1 MAKRYDSRHRLLRTG
16 ESERADGYYTYR
28 WTSRSGKRNS
38 VTAGTLEE
46 LREKEDEIQR
56 DVSDGIRADAKNV
69 TLNSLYDL
77 WKELKVNLKHNTFSN
92 YCYMYD
98 QFVADNIGMLPVTKL
113 KRSDIKAFYNMLADT
128 RGLKIAT
135 IDNIH
140 TVIHQILQLA
150 VEDNYIRR
158 NISDNLL
165 KELKSS
171 HHYEDSHRRALTLP
185 EQELF
190 MEFLSKENSQYYHW
204 LPIFTV
210 MLGTGMRVGEI
221 TGLRWNDIDLKSGII
236 DVNHTLVY
244 YKHRDENGCYFDIHS
259 PKTKAGVRQIPM
271 TEEVKNAFLLEKK
284 MQDLAGIQSKVT
296 IDGYHNFIFVNRFG
310 NVQNQGTLNRA
321 LRRIIRDCNDKQLLK
336 EKNNPVLLPN
346 FSCHSLRHTFTTR
359 LVEAGVNIKVIQ
371 NLCGHSRSDV
381 TLDIYTTVTKE
392 LKQAEFDD
400 FQKKLKEKKQEWKNR
415 QEKDA
420 RFSSGVVEKIL
431 LHKQW

>member
-1 MAKRYDSRHRLLRTG
+1 M
-16 ESERADGYYTYR
+16 
-28 WTSRSGKRNS
+28 
-38 VTAGTLEE
+38 
-46 LREKEDEIQR
+46 
-56 DVSDGIRADAKNV
+56 
-69 TLNSLYDL
+69 
-77 WKELKVNLKHNTFSN
+77 
-92 YCYMYD
+92 
-98 QFVADNIGMLPVTKL
+98 
-113 KRSDIKAFYNMLADT
+113 
-128 RGLKIAT
+128 
-135 IDNIH
+135 
-140 TVIHQILQLA
+140 IHQILQLA

-244 YKHRDENGCYFDIHS
+244 YKHRYENGCYFDIHS

-284 MQDLAGIQSKVT
+284 MQELAGIQSKVT

-359 LVEAGVNIKVIQ
+359 LVEAGVDIKVIQ

>member
-69 TLNSLYDL
+69 TLNTLYDL

-128 RGLKIAT
+128 RGLKIST
-135 IDNIH
+135 IDSIH

-221 TGLRWNDIDLKSGII
+221 TGLRWNDIDLKSGMIN
-236 DVNHTLVY
+236 VNHTLVY
-244 YKHRDENGCYFDIHS
+244 YKHRDGNGCYFDIHS

-420 RFSSGVVEKIL
+420 
-431 LHKQW
+431 

>member
-16 ESERADGYYTYR
+16 ESERVDGYYTYR

-69 TLNSLYDL
+69 TLNTLYDL

-244 YKHRDENGCYFDIHS
+244 YKHRDGNGCYFDIHS

-271 TEEVKNAFLLEKK
+271 TEEVKNAFLLEKR
-284 MQDLAGIQSKVT
+284 MQELAGIQSKVT
-296 IDGYHNFIFVNRFG
+296 IDGYHNFIFVNHFG

-420 RFSSGVVEKIL
+420 
-431 LHKQW
+431 

>member
-16 ESERADGYYTYR
+16 ESERVDGYYTYR

-98 QFVADNIGMLPVTKL
+98 QFVADNIGMLSVTKL

-171 HHYEDSHRRALTLP
+171 HHYEDSHRCALTLP

-221 TGLRWNDIDLKSGII
+221 TGLRWNDIDLKSGMI

-336 EKNNPVLLPN
+336 EKKNPVLLPN

-420 RFSSGVVEKIL
+420 
-431 LHKQW
+431 

>member
-284 MQDLAGIQSKVT
+284 MQDLAGIQSQVT
-296 IDGYHNFIFVNRFG
+296 VDGYHNFIFVNRFG
-310 NVQNQGTLNRA
+310 NVQHQGTLNRA
-321 LRRIIRDCNDKQLLK
+321 LRRIIRDCNDEQLLK
-336 EKNNPVLLPN
+336 KKNPVLLPN

-392 LKQAEFDD
+392 LKQSEFDD
-400 FQKKLKEKKQEWKNR
+400 FQKKLKEKKKAWK
-415 QEKDA
+415 EKKEEQ
-420 RFSSGVVEKIL
+420 S
-431 LHKQW
+431 

>member
-69 TLNSLYDL
+69 TLNTLYDL

-321 LRRIIRDCNDKQLLK
+321 LRRIIRDCNDEQLLK
-336 EKNNPVLLPN
+336 KKNPVLLPN

-392 LKQAEFDD
+392 LKQNEFDD
-400 FQKKLKEKKQEWKNR
+400 FQKKLKEKKKAWK
-415 QEKDA
+415 EKLGDT
-420 RFSSGVVEKIL
+420 V
-431 LHKQW
+431 

>member
-284 MQDLAGIQSKVT
+284 MQELAGIQSKVT

-310 NVQNQGTLNRA
+310 NVQN
-321 LRRIIRDCNDKQLLK
+321 
-336 EKNNPVLLPN
+336 
-346 FSCHSLRHTFTTR
+346 
-359 LVEAGVNIKVIQ
+359 
-371 NLCGHSRSDV
+371 
-381 TLDIYTTVTKE
+381 
-392 LKQAEFDD
+392 
-400 FQKKLKEKKQEWKNR
+400 
-415 QEKDA
+415 
-420 RFSSGVVEKIL
+420 
-431 LHKQW
+431 

>member
-69 TLNSLYDL
+69 TLNTLYDL

-271 TEEVKNAFLLEKK
+271 TEEVKNAFLLEKR

-321 LRRIIRDCNDKQLLK
+321 LRRIIRDCNDEQLLK
-336 EKNNPVLLPN
+336 KKNPVLLPN

-392 LKQAEFDD
+392 LKQNEFDD
-400 FQKKLKEKKQEWKNR
+400 FQKKLKEKKKAWK
-415 QEKDA
+415 EKKEEQ
-420 RFSSGVVEKIL
+420 S
-431 LHKQW
+431 

>member
-16 ESERADGYYTYR
+16 ESERVDGYYTYR

-69 TLNSLYDL
+69 TLNTLYDL

-221 TGLRWNDIDLKSGII
+221 TGLRWNDIDLKSGMI

-321 LRRIIRDCNDKQLLK
+321 LRRIIRDCNDEQLLK
-336 EKNNPVLLPN
+336 KKNPVLLPN

-392 LKQAEFDD
+392 LKQSEFDD
-400 FQKKLKEKKQEWKNR
+400 FQKKLKEKKKAWK
-415 QEKDA
+415 EKLGDT
-420 RFSSGVVEKIL
+420 V
-431 LHKQW
+431 

>member
-16 ESERADGYYTYR
+16 ESERVDGYYTYR
-28 WTSRSGKRNS
+28 WTLRSGKRNS

-98 QFVADNIGMLPVTKL
+98 QFVADNIGMLSVTKL

-210 MLGTGMRVGEI
+210 MLGNGMRVGEI
-221 TGLRWNDIDLKSGII
+221 TGLRWNDIDLKSGMI

-336 EKNNPVLLPN
+336 EKKNPVLLPN

-420 RFSSGVVEKIL
+420 
-431 LHKQW
+431 

>member
-69 TLNSLYDL
+69 TLNTLYDL

-221 TGLRWNDIDLKSGII
+221 TGLRWNDIDLKSGMI

-321 LRRIIRDCNDKQLLK
+321 LRRIIRDCNDEQLLK
-336 EKNNPVLLPN
+336 KKNPVLLPN

-392 LKQAEFDD
+392 LKQSEFDD
-400 FQKKLKEKKQEWKNR
+400 FQKRLKEKKKAWK
-415 QEKDA
+415 EKLGDT
-420 RFSSGVVEKIL
+420 V
-431 LHKQW
+431 

>member
-46 LREKEDEIQR
+46 LRKKEDEIQR

-69 TLNSLYDL
+69 TLNTLYDL

-128 RGLKIAT
+128 RSLKIAT

-221 TGLRWNDIDLKSGII
+221 TGLRWNDIDLKSGMI

-244 YKHRDENGCYFDIHS
+244 YKHRDGNGCYFDIHS

-271 TEEVKNAFLLEKK
+271 TEEVKNAFLLEKR
-284 MQDLAGIQSKVT
+284 MQELAGIQSKVT

-336 EKNNPVLLPN
+336 EKKNPVLLPN

-392 LKQAEFDD
+392 LKRAEFDD

-420 RFSSGVVEKIL
+420 
-431 LHKQW
+431 

>member
-69 TLNSLYDL
+69 TLNTLYDL

-271 TEEVKNAFLLEKK
+271 TEEVKNAFLLEKR

-321 LRRIIRDCNDKQLLK
+321 LRRIIRDCNDEQLLK
-336 EKNNPVLLPN
+336 KKNPVLLPN

-359 LVEAGVNIKVIQ
+359 LVEAEVNIKVIQ

-392 LKQAEFDD
+392 LKQNEFDD
-400 FQKKLKEKKQEWKNR
+400 FQKKLKEKKKAWK
-415 QEKDA
+415 EKKEEQ
-420 RFSSGVVEKIL
+420 S
-431 LHKQW
+431 

>member
-16 ESERADGYYTYR
+16 ESERVDGYYTYR

-69 TLNSLYDL
+69 TLNTLYDL

-128 RGLKIAT
+128 RGLKIST
-135 IDNIH
+135 IDSIH

-171 HHYEDSHRRALTLP
+171 YHYEDSHRRALTLP

-221 TGLRWNDIDLKSGII
+221 TGLRWNDIDLKSGMI

-244 YKHRDENGCYFDIHS
+244 YKHRDGNGCYFDIHS

-271 TEEVKNAFLLEKK
+271 TEEVKNAFLLEKR
-284 MQDLAGIQSKVT
+284 MQDLAGIQSQVT
-296 IDGYHNFIFVNRFG
+296 VDGYHNFIFVNRFG
-310 NVQNQGTLNRA
+310 NVQHQGTLNRA
-321 LRRIIRDCNDKQLLK
+321 LRRIIRDCNDEQLLK
-336 EKNNPVLLPN
+336 EKKNPVLLPN

-392 LKQAEFDD
+392 LKQSEFDD
-400 FQKKLKEKKQEWKNR
+400 FQKKLKEKKKAWK
-415 QEKDA
+415 EKK
-420 RFSSGVVEKIL
+420 EEQI
-431 LHKQW
+431 

>member
-16 ESERADGYYTYR
+16 ESERVDGYYTYR

-69 TLNSLYDL
+69 TLNTLYDL

-359 LVEAGVNIKVIQ
+359 LVEAGVDIKVIQ

-400 FQKKLKEKKQEWKNR
+400 FQKKLKEKKQKWKNR

-420 RFSSGVVEKIL
+420 
-431 LHKQW
+431 

>member
-28 WTSRSGKRNS
+28 WTPRSGKRNS

-69 TLNSLYDL
+69 TLNTLYDL

-92 YCYMYD
+92 YCYMYE

-221 TGLRWNDIDLKSGII
+221 TGLRWNDIDLKSGMI

>member
-69 TLNSLYDL
+69 TLNTLYDL

-271 TEEVKNAFLLEKK
+271 TEEVKNAFLLEKR

-321 LRRIIRDCNDKQLLK
+321 LRRIIRDCNDEQLLK
-336 EKNNPVLLPN
+336 KKNPVLLPN

-392 LKQAEFDD
+392 LKQNEFDD
-400 FQKKLKEKKQEWKNR
+400 FQKKLKEKKKAWK
-415 QEKDA
+415 EKLGDT
-420 RFSSGVVEKIL
+420 V
-431 LHKQW
+431 

>member
-221 TGLRWNDIDLKSGII
+221 TGLRWNDIDLKSGMI

-284 MQDLAGIQSKVT
+284 MQDLAGIQSQVT

-321 LRRIIRDCNDKQLLK
+321 LRRIIRDCNDEQLLK
-336 EKNNPVLLPN
+336 KKNPVLLPN

-392 LKQAEFDD
+392 LKQSEFDD
-400 FQKKLKEKKQEWKNR
+400 FQKRLKEKKKAWK
-415 QEKDA
+415 EKKEEQ
-420 RFSSGVVEKIL
+420 S
-431 LHKQW
+431 

>member
-1 MAKRYDSRHRLLRTG
+1 MAKRYDPRHRLLRTG

-46 LREKEDEIQR
+46 LREEEDEIQR

-69 TLNSLYDL
+69 TLNTLYDL

-420 RFSSGVVEKIL
+420 
-431 LHKQW
+431 

>member
-1 MAKRYDSRHRLLRTG
+1 M
-16 ESERADGYYTYR
+16 
-28 WTSRSGKRNS
+28 
-38 VTAGTLEE
+38 
-46 LREKEDEIQR
+46 
-56 DVSDGIRADAKNV
+56 
-69 TLNSLYDL
+69 
-77 WKELKVNLKHNTFSN
+77 
-92 YCYMYD
+92 
-98 QFVADNIGMLPVTKL
+98 
-113 KRSDIKAFYNMLADT
+113 
-128 RGLKIAT
+128 
-135 IDNIH
+135 
-140 TVIHQILQLA
+140 IHQILQLA

-244 YKHRDENGCYFDIHS
+244 YKHRDENGCYFDIQS

-415 QEKDA
+415 
-420 RFSSGVVEKIL
+420 
-431 LHKQW
+431 

>member
-69 TLNSLYDL
+69 TLNTLYDL

-221 TGLRWNDIDLKSGII
+221 TGLRWNDIDLKSGMI

>member
-16 ESERADGYYTYR
+16 ESERVDGYYTYR

-69 TLNSLYDL
+69 TLNTLYDL

-284 MQDLAGIQSKVT
+284 MQELAGIQSKVT

-420 RFSSGVVEKIL
+420 
-431 LHKQW
+431 

>member
-16 ESERADGYYTYR
+16 ESERVDGYYTYR

-69 TLNSLYDL
+69 TLNTLYDL

-128 RGLKIAT
+128 RGLKIST
-135 IDNIH
+135 IDSIH

-321 LRRIIRDCNDKQLLK
+321 LRRIIRDCNDEQLLK
-336 EKNNPVLLPN
+336 KKNPVLLPN

-392 LKQAEFDD
+392 LKQNEFDD
-400 FQKKLKEKKQEWKNR
+400 FQKKLKEKKKAWK
-415 QEKDA
+415 EKLGDT
-420 RFSSGVVEKIL
+420 V
-431 LHKQW
+431 

>member
-69 TLNSLYDL
+69 TLNTLYDL

-92 YCYMYD
+92 YCYMYE

-359 LVEAGVNIKVIQ
+359 LVEAGVDIKVIQ

>member
-336 EKNNPVLLPN
+336 EKKNPVLLPN

-381 TLDIYTTVTKE
+381 TLDMYTRVTKE
-392 LKQAEFDD
+392 LKQAEFDE
-400 FQKKLKEKKQEWKNR
+400 FQKKLKEKKHEWKNR

-420 RFSSGVVEKIL
+420 
-431 LHKQW
+431 

>member
-1 MAKRYDSRHRLLRTG
+1 MEKRYDSRHRLLRTG

-221 TGLRWNDIDLKSGII
+221 TGLRWNDIDLKSGMI

-284 MQDLAGIQSKVT
+284 MQNLAGIQSKVT

-321 LRRIIRDCNDKQLLK
+321 LRRIIRNCNDKQLLK
-336 EKNNPVLLPN
+336 EKKNPVLLPN
-346 FSCHSLRHTFTTR
+346 FSCHSLRHTFITR

-420 RFSSGVVEKIL
+420 
-431 LHKQW
+431 

>member
-98 QFVADNIGMLPVTKL
+98 QLVADNIGMLPVTKL

-420 RFSSGVVEKIL
+420 
-431 LHKQW
+431 

>member
-1 MAKRYDSRHRLLRTG
+1 M
-16 ESERADGYYTYR
+16 
-28 WTSRSGKRNS
+28 
-38 VTAGTLEE
+38 
-46 LREKEDEIQR
+46 
-56 DVSDGIRADAKNV
+56 
-69 TLNSLYDL
+69 
-77 WKELKVNLKHNTFSN
+77 
-92 YCYMYD
+92 
-98 QFVADNIGMLPVTKL
+98 
-113 KRSDIKAFYNMLADT
+113 
-128 RGLKIAT
+128 
-135 IDNIH
+135 
-140 TVIHQILQLA
+140 IHQILQLA

-336 EKNNPVLLPN
+336 EKKNPVLLPN
-346 FSCHSLRHTFTTR
+346 FSCHICRHTYCSNQAK
-359 LVEAGVNIKVIQ
+359 AGMNPKTLQ
-371 NLCGHSRSDV
+371 YLMGHS
-381 TLDIYTTVTKE
+381 DIGVILNTYTHLGLEDAADELKRMEELADARKE
-392 LKQAEFDD
+392 LEKVKGENPVS
-400 FQKKLKEKKQEWKNR
+400 QKMFR
-415 QEKDA
+415 A
-420 RFSSGVVEKIL
+420 I
-431 LHKQW
+431 